1 MIKTVYENPL
11 LNLVSVWLVSVW
23 LVSVW
28 LVSVWL
34 VSMTKNADVAIIG
47 GGIIGASIAY
57 HLAARGVKKIVVF
70 EREEA
75 LGTGSTA
82 KCAGGVRLQFSTT
95 ANVEMSRLSIAAFD
109 RFEDEMGEAIDF
121 ERNGY
126 LFVLTEERDFEM
138 FRDNAEKQ
146 RELGVPVEVLTP
158 EEARDIVPVLTID
171 DLVGATFCGADGI
184 ANPHAIVQ
192 GYAKNARKLGVEIVR
207 SSEVTSMEVDGG
219 RVRALRTED
228 DRWEMDWV
236 VNAAG
241 PWARGV
247 GAMAGVD
254 IPVDPVKRQYFITKP
269 LGWVPDGFP
278 LLIDWGSGVYMHKES
293 GGMLIGESDPNEP
306 PSFNQQ
312 VDWEFLAEVTAHAI
326 ARVPRVEEA
335 EIQSTVAGLYEV
347 SPDHNAILGT
357 VPELENFVCANGFS
371 GHGMQHAPAVGLVTS
386 ELIVDGAA
394 SSIDIAPY
402 AIERF
407 QSAVVPELNVI

>member
-1 MIKTVYENPL
+1 M
-11 LNLVSVWLVSVW
+11 
-23 LVSVW
+23 
-28 LVSVWL
+28 
-34 VSMTKNADVAIIG
+34 MTKNADVAIVG

-95 ANVEMSRLSIAAFD
+95 ANVEMSRLSIAAFE
-109 RFEDEMGEAIDF
+109 RFEDEMGETIDF

-126 LFVLTEERDFEM
+126 LFVLTEERDLEM
-138 FRDNAEKQ
+138 FRGNAEKQ

-158 EEARDIVPVLTID
+158 EQARSIVPVLTID
-171 DLVGATFCGADGI
+171 DLVGATFCGADGF

-192 GYAKNARKLGVEIVR
+192 GYAKNARKLGVEIAR
-207 SSEVTSMEVDGG
+207 SSEVTGMEIEGR
-219 RVRALRTED
+219 RVRVVTTDD
-228 DRWEMDWV
+228 DRWELDWV

-241 PWARGV
+241 PWARSV
-247 GAMAGVD
+247 GAMAGLEV
-254 IPVDPVKRQYFITKP
+254 PVDPVKRQYFVTKP
-269 LGWVPDGFP
+269 MDWIPDRLP

-293 GGMLIGESDPNEP
+293 GGMLIGEADPNEP

-371 GHGMQHAPAVGLVTS
+371 GHGMQHAPAVGLVIS

-394 SSIDIAPY
+394 LSMDIAPY

-407 QSAVVPELNVI
+407 QSAAVPELNVI